1 MAAWSPRPL
10 KQDSFQPRPSPA
22 RRVLWEHPGWLG
34 GGEETGKPALCPPG
48 CRGGGRGQAGR
59 LAHCPSSPRPPACAR
74 LPLIGPRRHALERGA
89 CFGWPRPILADPG
102 CITGRY
108 PLTRLTPLSQARA
121 GLWRADQPPTAPCQA
136 SFRGSPVVAP
146 TLPQPGSGGRSPRA
160 PGPRAATFDWSWP
173 ARAPAGHR
181 DAPALWLRLSR
192 VIPSPAR
199 TRASSPEMT
208 VWGRGRPRKCR
219 ACALVQP
226 GPWWVATT
234 PGHSHPG
241 PASPGR
247 GPAAQVWRPRTQGP
261 CNPATLSLL
270 QWLLPKVERG
280 GE

>member
-1 MAAWSPRPL
+1 MPPGVSRWRQGPGRPPSTL
-10 KQDSFQPRPSPA
+10 PFQPPPA
-22 RRVLWEHPGWLG
+22 CL
-34 GGEETGKPALCPPG
+34 
-48 CRGGGRGQAGR
+48 
-59 LAHCPSSPRPPACAR
+59 RPPASNRPATSRPGAGCLFWLAAAH
-74 LPLIGPRRHALERGA
+74 PRR
-89 CFGWPRPILADPG
+89 PRLHNREVSAYSADASQPG
-102 CITGRY
+102 PSRPMAGGPASNR
-108 PLTRLTPLSQARA
+108 PLP
-121 GLWRADQPPTAPCQA
+121 G
-136 SFRGSPVVAP
+136 FRGSPVVAP

-160 PGPRAATFDWSWP
+160 PGPRAATSDWSWP

-219 ACALVQP
+219 ACALIQP
-226 GPWWVATT
+226 GPWWGATT

-247 GPAAQVWRPRTQGP
+247 GPAAQVWRPQTQGP

>member
-10 KQDSFQPRPSPA
+10 EQDSFQPRPSPA

-34 GGEETGKPALCPPG
+34 GGEETGEACSVPPG
-48 CRGGGRGQAGR
+48 VSRWRQGPGRP
-59 LAHCPSSPRPPACAR
+59 PSTLPFQPPPACLRPPASNRPATSRPGAGCLFWLAAAH
-74 LPLIGPRRHALERGA
+74 PRR
-89 CFGWPRPILADPG
+89 PRLHNREVSAYSADASQPG
-102 CITGRY
+102 PSRPMAGGPASDR
-108 PLTRLTPLSQARA
+108 PLP
-121 GLWRADQPPTAPCQA
+121 G
-136 SFRGSPVVAP
+136 FRGSPVVAP
-146 TLPQPGSGGRSPRA
+146 TLPQPGSGGQSSRA
-160 PGPRAATFDWSWP
+160 PGPRAATSDWSWP
-173 ARAPAGHR
+173 ARALAGHR

-219 ACALVQP
+219 ACALIQP
-226 GPWWVATT
+226 GPWWGATT

-247 GPAAQVWRPRTQGP
+247 GPAAQVWRPWTQGP